1 MPGENGYPCNHCAE
15 LGIGCMRRKCTDT
28 RKPVAECNGG
38 LCNYVHDT
46 DTVGGIMTAAEMK
59 KMKAQEA
66 EEMAMEVEK

>member
-1 MPGENGYPCNHCAE
+1 
-15 LGIGCMRRKCTDT
+15 MRRKCTDT

-38 LCNYVHDT
+38 LCNYAHDT